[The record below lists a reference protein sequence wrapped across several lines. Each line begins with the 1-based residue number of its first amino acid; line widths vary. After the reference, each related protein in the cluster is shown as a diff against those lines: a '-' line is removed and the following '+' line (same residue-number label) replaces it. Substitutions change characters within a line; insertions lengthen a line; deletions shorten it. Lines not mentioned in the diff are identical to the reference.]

1 MVITEKIIATVTL
14 SDGSNFTLTES
25 DIFSASISK
34 QCVSGTGFEFGG
46 VCASTLNMEFKSS
59 LTNRYCL
66 IGAIIKLSIYKNS
79 TWQNFGV
86 YNVTSATRWKN
97 NFTVAGSDNMI
108 WLDKSVYSTD
118 ENSHK
123 INEITI
129 RMSSAVTIY
138 RALQIIVEEV
148 GGLQLAQSES
158 EISLLSPMCGNLS
171 TIIFQEVTTDCPRD
185 WLYWIAQFLSGFA
198 VADNDGKIAIRK
210 FSTIPTAII
219 TQNMVQQETTDI
231 ADFTLA
237 LVGARMEVWDTTMGA
252 VWYPDLENQPNSIFL
267 DVSDNWLIQGKHYLY
282 GNAMD
287 ILSDMTSTI
296 SDIPYRPFS
305 ATVHSNEIYE
315 LGQCIQIQ
323 DDTGAYYNSVIT
335 HYSWSLL
342 GGQTIKCSGEDTR
355 LLADTKRRTQLKRIE
370 ERLIT
375 KMNNLSINVQSED
388 ELKSLAS
395 QEKLI
400 TGTIYYD
407 ISGDDNI

>member
-1 MVITEKIIATVTL
+1 
-14 SDGSNFTLTES
+14 
-25 DIFSASISK
+25 
-34 QCVSGTGFEFGG
+34 
-46 VCASTLNMEFKSS
+46 
-59 LTNRYCL
+59 
-66 IGAIIKLSIYKNS
+66 
-79 TWQNFGV
+79 
-86 YNVTSATRWKN
+86 
-97 NFTVAGSDNMI
+97 
-108 WLDKSVYSTD
+108 
-118 ENSHK
+118 
-123 INEITI
+123 
-129 RMSSAVTIY
+129 
-138 RALQIIVEEV
+138 
-148 GGLQLAQSES
+148 
-158 EISLLSPMCGNLS
+158 
-171 TIIFQEVTTDCPRD
+171 
-185 WLYWIAQFLSGFA
+185 
-198 VADNDGKIAIRK
+198 
-210 FSTIPTAII
+210 
-219 TQNMVQQETTDI
+219 
-231 ADFTLA
+231 
-237 LVGARMEVWDTTMGA
+237 MGA
-252 VWYPDLENQPNSIFL
+252 VWYLDLENQPNSIFL

-305 ATVHSNEIYE
+305 TTVHSNEIYE

-323 DDTGAYYNSVIT
+323 DDTGTYYNSVIT